1 GVFRPGLFPG
11 SARPPPILPPAR
23 ARFRARDQE
32 AAGLLGE
39 AQEGTQFVKLFAIV
53 LAVLIGTGEIAFAT
67 EPQVG
72 RWAVDSEHC
81 GGAGDTRHSA
91 PLTVTPTSLR
101 WAEESCTIGKMYKAD
116 RALYIEGRCQNGAGL
131 LLR

>member
-1 GVFRPGLFPG
+1 MKV
-11 SARPPPILPPAR
+11 
-23 ARFRARDQE
+23 
-32 AAGLLGE
+32 
-39 AQEGTQFVKLFAIV
+39 FAIA
-53 LAVLIGTGEIAFAT
+53 LAVLAGTGVSAFAT

-101 WAEESCTIGKMYKAD
+101 WAEETCTIGKMYKAD
-116 RALYIEGRCQNGAGL
+116 RALYIEGRCQNSAGL
-131 LLR
+131 LVKHPITLAMKGERLAVTWNGEHIEMTRCR